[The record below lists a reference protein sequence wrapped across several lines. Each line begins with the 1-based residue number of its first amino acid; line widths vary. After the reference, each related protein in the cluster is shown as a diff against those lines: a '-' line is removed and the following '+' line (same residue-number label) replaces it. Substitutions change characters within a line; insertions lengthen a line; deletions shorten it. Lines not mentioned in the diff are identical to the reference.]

1 MKPSVGRTPSRIFD
15 RIPRFDR
22 RSRRY
27 AARDAF
33 WPWTRR
39 KTRNWSCYVTLDQ
52 GREGACV
59 GFGCAHEAAATP
71 VIVPDITAKVAK
83 AIYQRAKQLDQW
95 PGEAYEGTSVLAG
108 MKAGK
113 EKGWWKE
120 YRWAF
125 SERELALSIG
135 YLGPCVLGVNWYEG
149 MSEPDEN
156 GRIRPTGSLLGGHA
170 ILCSGYDAKFQS
182 TRPGGARRGDADA
195 AVAGLL
201 FQSTRPG
208 GARPDNDAGGNR
220 FHRFQ
225 STRPGGARPAATSA
239 SVCTCRFQSTRPGG
253 ARLDPRL
260 VPVQDDMFQSTRPGG
275 ARP

>member
-1 MKPSVGRTPSRIFD
+1 MKPSVGRTPSRTFD

-59 GFGCAHEAAATP
+59 GFACSHEAAATP
-71 VIVPDITAKVAK
+71 AVVPGITKNVART
-83 AIYQRAKQLDQW
+83 IYQRAKQIDEW
-95 PGEAYEGTSVLAG
+95 PGENYEGTSVLAG

-125 SERELALSIG
+125 SERELCLSIG
-135 YLGPCVLGVNWYEG
+135 YLGPCVLGIGWYEG
-149 MSEPDEN
+149 MSQPDAE
-156 GRIRPTGSLLGGHA
+156 GRVRPTGSLLGGHA
-170 ILCSGYDAKFQS
+170 ILCSGYDAKKELYRLHNSWGPKWGHRGDCFIS
-182 TRPGGARRGDADA
+182 AKDMATLLKRRGEA
-195 AVAGLL
+195 AVPLKR
-201 FQSTRPG
+201 Q
-208 GARPDNDAGGNR
+208 
-220 FHRFQ
+220 
-225 STRPGGARPAATSA
+225 
-239 SVCTCRFQSTRPGG
+239 
-253 ARLDPRL
+253 
-260 VPVQDDMFQSTRPGG
+260 VPKGR
-275 ARP
+275 AK